1 MTRSNPYTASRAVSA
16 ATAAYAVFAAVKP
29 RHHATGLQAPDE
41 HAPAL
46 ERVAYTYTGRDLS
59 ISALAFTGSRLGVR
73 SSMAM
78 RIVGDLTDAIIL
90 GSYAPTSQARRRV
103 LAVTLGWGVVNAAAL
118 AWDERRDR

>member
-1 MTRSNPYTASRAVSA
+1 MTSSNPYTASRAVSA

-29 RHHATGLQAPDE
+29 RHLAIGLQAPDE

-46 ERVAYTYTGRDLS
+46 DRVAYTYTGRDLS
-59 ISALAFTGSRLGVR
+59 ISALAFIGSRLGVR
-73 SSMAM
+73 ASMAM
-78 RIVGDLTDAIIL
+78 RIVGDLTDATIL
-90 GSYAPTSQARRRV
+90 GTYAPTSKARRKV